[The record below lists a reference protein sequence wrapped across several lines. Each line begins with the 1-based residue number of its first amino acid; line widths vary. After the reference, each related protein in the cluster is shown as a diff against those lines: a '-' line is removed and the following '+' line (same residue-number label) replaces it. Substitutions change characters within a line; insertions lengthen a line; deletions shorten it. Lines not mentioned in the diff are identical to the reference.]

1 MAAEKKKASAQ
12 EPVRR
17 LGAQASDQ
25 EILSFI
31 LRLADP
37 KCDAERAAAVLLD
50 RSSGLADVLDT
61 PPEFLAEVPGIT
73 PRTASLLAAYPD
85 IFRRYQES
93 KDQPRDRIL
102 DTQTAFHAVRNK
114 FYGRKEE
121 IMVLLI
127 LDSKGFL
134 RYMGIIAE
142 GLTHSVPLYIREII
156 RLCLAYKAD
165 TIYIAHNHPSGSCTP
180 SVQDIACTK
189 EIEWALS
196 SIDVILSD
204 HFIFTDEDFLSM
216 RSSGI
221 LRTLRQEIA
230 MYKKQI
236 IRGK

>member
-1 MAAEKKKASAQ
+1 MATEKRKPSAK

-17 LGAQASDQ
+17 LSTQASDQ

-37 KCDAERAAAVLLD
+37 KCDAERISAVLLD
-50 RSSGLADVLDT
+50 RGSGLADVLDT
-61 PPEFLAEVPGIT
+61 PPELLAEVPGLT
-73 PRTASLLAAYPD
+73 PRTVSLLAACPD
-85 IFRRYQES
+85 IFRCYQES
-93 KDQPRDRIL
+93 KNQPRERIL

-114 FYGRKEE
+114 FYGRKEQ

-134 RYMGIIAE
+134 RYMGIVAE

-156 RLCLAYKAD
+156 RLCLAYGAD
-165 TIYIAHNHPSGSCTP
+165 TVYIAHNHPSGSCTP
-180 SVQDIACTK
+180 SVQDFACTK
-189 EIEWALS
+189 EVEWALS
-196 SIDVILSD
+196 SIDVNLSD

-230 MYKKQI
+230 MSKKQI